1 MDTIKQLV
9 AGGRD
14 RDGTVVD
21 AADRATPYSY
31 HEFCTNTWKAGNLLR
46 HYGVRQGSQLPVLV
60 GPKDA
65 SDEGRFGHPDSAAPL
80 IAVLAAATL
89 GAAVDLSPSSPL
101 GGRAAVLPAGWLDRY
116 QTEAGCSR
124 IAYGGPPDDPDVV
137 HFEGQSWSENPIEPP
152 DQVAV
157 ETPLLV
163 ANGTTFSQGIV
174 KTVAGELRD
183 SYGLGEGSR
192 VALDAPMTEPGA
204 VVAGVVAPLLA
215 GSTVVLDDRQQSQ
228 SVDLR
233 VTGDNGGKQTIAAPR
248 ITESLRERS

>member
-1 MDTIKQLV
+1 MDTIKKLV
-9 AGGRD
+9 ASGRD

-21 AADRATPYSY
+21 AANRATPYSY

-46 HYGVRQGSQLPVLV
+46 HYGIRQGSQFPVLV

-65 SDEGRFGHPDSAAPL
+65 SDEERFGHPDSAAPL

-89 GAAVDLSPSSPL
+89 GAAVDLSPTSPL

-116 QTEAGCSR
+116 QAEAGCSR
-124 IAYGGPPDDPDVV
+124 IAYGGPPDDADVV

-152 DQVAV
+152 DKVAV

-163 ANGTTFSQGIV
+163 ANEDTFSQGTL
-174 KTVAGELRD
+174 KTVAGELGD

-215 GSTVVLDDRQQSQ
+215 GSTIVLNDRQRSRP
-228 SVDLR
+228 VDLR
-233 VTGDNGGKQTIAAPR
+233 VARDNGGEQTIAAPR